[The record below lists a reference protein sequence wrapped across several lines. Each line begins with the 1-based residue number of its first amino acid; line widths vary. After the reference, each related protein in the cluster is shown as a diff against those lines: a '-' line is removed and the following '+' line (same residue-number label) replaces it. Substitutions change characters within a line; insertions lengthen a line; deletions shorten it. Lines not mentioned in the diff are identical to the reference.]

1 MSYQPVGQQTR
12 PNKTTKPVPPKPT
25 KIPKHDSAQKHHNP
39 LKINRPLPQ
48 FYRYEMAVVIFYGFL
63 ANYKGSS
70 QRDGN
75 Q

>member
-48 FYRYEMAVVIFYGFL
+48 FYRYEMAVKYWRLV
-63 ANYKGSS
+63 
-70 QRDGN
+70 
-75 Q
+75 